1 MAIADATRER
11 IAPSWPWG
19 PPEECGCC
27 WLATLGAPG
36 ADPEPLWVPCEEHA
50 EQALRAVLEDVRTA
64 YCPACGSELQEEG
77 LEFWCTTCAGPVSR
91 AAAEGA

>member
-1 MAIADATRER
+1 
-11 IAPSWPWG
+11 
-19 PPEECGCC
+19 
-27 WLATLGAPG
+27 
-36 ADPEPLWVPCEEHA
+36 VPCEEHA

-77 LEFWCTTCAGPVSR
+77 FEFWCTTCAGPVSR